1 MAGST
6 TPFGNTQANRWLWA
20 IVDIATLTVA
30 VFFAA
35 LLRYDFQLDQ
45 TLTLPVLRLAAVAA
59 AAHLLVGILFGPYA
73 VGHLRGSYEEI
84 VDLMRVVALWS
95 IPLQA
100 VSLLRPWDLGPRSLP
115 LAAGATALLGM
126 FGARYVLRATRG
138 RLDPAA
144 NATSRVLVFGAG
156 EGGRQLVRALVRDQ
170 LSSMTPVGLLDDDRA
185 KRRMRIDGVKVL
197 GTAEDV
203 SRVAEQTEATTLAI
217 AVPSAQP
224 ELVKR
229 LQESAQDAGL
239 ETLILPQAHEM
250 LGRIRGGDLRSLD
263 LADFLGRRPI
273 ELDTT
278 AIANTISGRTV
289 LVTGAGGSIGS
300 ELCRQISKFGPKR
313 LIMLDRD
320 ESALHG
326 TQLSVTG
333 QGLFET
339 DDVVLADIRDAARM
353 IEVFEHHRPEVV
365 FHAAAL
371 KHLPLLEM
379 YPEEAWKTNVL
390 GTLNV
395 LRAAHHTSVAT
406 FVNVSTDKAANPCC
420 VLGYSKRVTERL
432 TADFAILDDNTY
444 VSVRFGNV
452 LGSRGSVIAAFT
464 AQIEQGGP
472 VTVTHPD
479 VERYFMLIPEACQL
493 VLQSAAI
500 GRDGE
505 VMVLDMGQP
514 AKIQDVATTLIELSG
529 RRAIEIIYT
538 GLRPGEK
545 MSEELFAPG
554 EDVQS
559 TAHELVSSVGVP
571 PIESTLVAGLHHD
584 GPDAAAAWMQMESV
598 TASVTTHSA
607 PMHNA
612 QAQVWPSE

>member
-1 MAGST
+1 MVARSFSLSGPRT
-6 TPFGNTQANRWLWA
+6 NRWLWA
-20 IVDIATLTVA
+20 LVDLVVLTVA
-30 VFFAA
+30 VFVAA
-35 LLRYDFQLDQ
+35 LLRFDFRLEQ
-45 TLTLPVLRLAAVAA
+45 TLTLPILWLATVAA
-59 AAHLLVGILFGPYA
+59 AAHLLIGALFGPYA

-84 VDLMRVVALWS
+84 VDLMRTVALWA
-95 IPLQA
+95 IPLQ
-100 VSLLRPWDLGPRSLP
+100 VVTLLGPWNLGPRSLP
-115 LAAGATALLGM
+115 LAAGAASLLGM
-126 FGARYVLRATRG
+126 FGARYVLRTTRS
-138 RLDPAA
+138 RLDPSGSAS
-144 NATSRVLVFGAG
+144 SRVLVFGAG

-170 LSSMTPVGLLDDDRA
+170 LSSMTPVGLLDDDRT

-197 GTAEDV
+197 GTGDDV
-203 SRVAEQTEATTLAI
+203 ATVAEQTEATTLAI

-224 ELVKR
+224 ELVKKLR
-229 LQESAQDAGL
+229 DAAQVAGL

-250 LGRIRGGDLRSLD
+250 LGRIGGSDLRSLD

-273 ELDTT
+273 ELDAT
-278 AIANTISGRTV
+278 AIADTISGRTV

-300 ELCRQISKFGPKR
+300 ELCRQISKFGPKH
-313 LIMLDRD
+313 LVMLDRD

-333 QGLFET
+333 QGLFES
-339 DDVVLADIRDAARM
+339 DDVVLADIRDAGRM
-353 IEVFEHHRPEVV
+353 VEVFEHHRPEVV

-395 LRAAHHTSVAT
+395 LRAAHHVGVST
-406 FVNVSTDKAANPCC
+406 FVNVSTDKAANPSC

-432 TADFAILDDNTY
+432 TADFAAKDEHTY

-493 VLQSAAI
+493 VLQAAAI

-505 VMVLDMGQP
+505 VMVLDMGEP

-529 RRAIEIIYT
+529 RKDVEIIYT

-545 MSEELFAPG
+545 MSEELFTPG
-554 EDVQS
+554 EHIRRTDHSLVNSVDVP
-559 TAHELVSSVGVP
+559 TIDSSIVEGTQHDSPAESARWMRGVAVP
-571 PIESTLVAGLHHD
+571 ENLGV
-584 GPDAAAAWMQMESV
+584 DA
-598 TASVTTHSA
+598 
-607 PMHNA
+607 
-612 QAQVWPSE
+612 

>member
-1 MAGST
+1 MAGYRL
-6 TPFGNTQANRWLWA
+6 PIGNTQANRWLWA
-20 IVDIATLTVA
+20 VVDIATLTVA

-35 LLRYDFQLDQ
+35 LLRYDFVLNQA
-45 TLTLPVLRLAAVAA
+45 LTLPILRLTAIAA
-59 AAHLLVGILFGPYA
+59 AAHVVIGAFFGPYA

-84 VDLMRVVALWS
+84 VDLMRTVALWS

-100 VSLLRPWDLGPRSLP
+100 LTLLGPWSLGPRSLP
-115 LAAGATALLGM
+115 LAAGAASLLGM

-138 RLDPAA
+138 RLDPASTA
-144 NATSRVLVFGAG
+144 SSRVLVFGAG

-197 GTAEDV
+197 GTADDIA
-203 SRVAEQTEATTLAI
+203 RVAEQTDATTLAI
-217 AVPSAQP
+217 AIPSAQP

-229 LQESAQDAGL
+229 LRESAQDSGL

-250 LGRIRGGDLRSLD
+250 LGRIGGGDLRSLD

-273 ELDTT
+273 ELDAT

-333 QGLFET
+333 QGLLDT
-339 DDVVLADIRDAARM
+339 DDVVLANIRDVDRM
-353 IEVFEHHRPEVV
+353 DEVFEYHRPDVV

-379 YPEEAWKTNVL
+379 YPQEAWKTNVL

-395 LRAAHHTSVAT
+395 LRAAQAVGVET
-406 FVNVSTDKAANPCC
+406 FVNVSTDKAANPSC
-420 VLGYSKRVTERL
+420 VLGYSKRITERL
-432 TADFAILDDNTY
+432 TADFSTKDDSTY

-452 LGSRGSVIAAFT
+452 LGSRGSVITAFT
-464 AQIEQGGP
+464 TQIEQGGP

-493 VLQSAAI
+493 VLQAAAI

-529 RRAIEIIYT
+529 RKDIEIIYT

-545 MSEELFAPG
+545 MSEELFTPG
-554 EDVQS
+554 EDIQR
-559 TAHELVSSVGVP
+559 TDHELVNSVDVP
-571 PIESTLVAGLHHD
+571 TIDS
-584 GPDAAAAWMQMESV
+584 DAVGALRHASPADSAEWMRAESV
-598 TASVTTHSA
+598 PQRQGVDA
-607 PMHNA
+607 
-612 QAQVWPSE
+612 

>member
-1 MAGST
+1 MAGYRL
-6 TPFGNTQANRWLWA
+6 PIGNTRANRWLWA
-20 IVDIATLTVA
+20 LVDIAALTVA

-35 LLRYDFQLDQ
+35 LLRYDFVIHQA
-45 TLTLPVLRLAAVAA
+45 LTVPILRLTAIAA
-59 AAHLLVGILFGPYA
+59 AAHVVIGALFGPYA

-84 VDLMRVVALWS
+84 VDLMRTVALWS
-95 IPLQA
+95 IPLQ
-100 VSLLRPWDLGPRSLP
+100 VVTLLGPWSLGPRSLP
-115 LAAGATALLGM
+115 IAAGAASLLGM

-138 RLDPAA
+138 RLDPTSTAS
-144 NATSRVLVFGAG
+144 SRVLVFGAG

-197 GTAEDV
+197 GTAHDIA
-203 SRVAEQTEATTLAI
+203 RVADQTEATTLAI

-229 LQESAQDAGL
+229 LRESAQDAGL

-250 LGRIRGGDLRSLD
+250 LGRIGGGDLRSLD

-273 ELDTT
+273 ELDAT

-333 QGLFET
+333 QGLLDT
-339 DDVVLADIRDAARM
+339 DDVVLANIRDVERM
-353 IEVFEHHRPEVV
+353 HEVFEYHRPDVV

-379 YPEEAWKTNVL
+379 YPQEAWKTNVL

-395 LRAAHHTSVAT
+395 LRAAQAVGVGI
-406 FVNVSTDKAANPCC
+406 FVNVSTDKAANPSC
-420 VLGYSKRVTERL
+420 VLGYSKRITERL
-432 TADFAILDDNTY
+432 TADFSTKDDNTY

-452 LGSRGSVIAAFT
+452 LGSRGSVITAFT
-464 AQIEQGGP
+464 TQIEQGGP

-493 VLQSAAI
+493 VLQAAAI

-505 VMVLDMGQP
+505 VMVLDMGAP
-514 AKIQDVATTLIELSG
+514 AKIQDVANTLIELSG
-529 RRAIEIIYT
+529 RKDIEIIYT

-545 MSEELFAPG
+545 MSEELFTPG
-554 EDVQS
+554 EDIQR
-559 TAHELVSSVGVP
+559 TDHELVNSVDVP
-571 PIESTLVAGLHHD
+571 TIDSDAVGALRHVSPAESAE
-584 GPDAAAAWMQMESV
+584 WMRAESV
-598 TASVTTHSA
+598 PQWQGVDA
-607 PMHNA
+607 
-612 QAQVWPSE
+612 